1 MSSEVLFTQKLVS
14 KDEDNKVNIEW
25 MVENNSGKLIENVL
39 AISQCNT
46 HDFGDLEDG
55 EVKSIIFDVELP
67 SEESL
72 KIDFGD
78 EATLPDKISFGSAA
92 LSYNIGGIS
101 HKTKS
106 NTLEI

>member
-14 KDEDNKVNIEW
+14 KDDDNKVNIQW
-25 MVENNSGKLIENVL
+25 SVENNSGKLVENVL

-67 SEESL
+67 SIESL
-72 KIDFGD
+72 KMDFGD
-78 EATLPDKISFGSAA
+78 DATLPDKISFGQAS
-92 LSYNIGGIS
+92 LTYSIGGVS
-101 HKTKS
+101 SKTKS
-106 NTLEI
+106 NNLEI